1 MLMIL
6 VQIKDLKKPSSHIR
20 NSSQTTI
27 SERLYAF
34 QVKKKIWHKMLKG
47 RDQNFFGETEELQH
61 ISPRVNVG
69 NTHKQTLQ
77 PGTKSGKDD

>member
-1 MLMIL
+1 
-6 VQIKDLKKPSSHIR
+6 
-20 NSSQTTI
+20 
-27 SERLYAF
+27 
-34 QVKKKIWHKMLKG
+34 MLKG
-47 RDQNFFGETEELQH
+47 RDQNFFRESEELQH